1 MSTQANEPRSQRDD
15 VHGTE
20 DTESCQIV
28 RIPED
33 YDILTHATDNLD
45 KDIALFSLKREIDKE
60 QDQERQAKQ
69 VRKITTSEF
78 EKLLEKQKSEHET
91 KKWSDL
97 AINEIYTVTGTRM
110 VHTQNGRSMI
120 LTLLNDGEV
129 WAPER
134 LKNKIADG
142 ETYKYPPFYV
152 RPLGLKPCKSNPR
165 NKYHAFDLVYD
176 DTEGTDRE
184 YICVHA

>member
-1 MSTQANEPRSQRDD
+1 MPTQANEPRSQRDD
-15 VHGTE
+15 VHGIE

-33 YDILTHATDNLD
+33 NDILTHATDNLA
-45 KDIALFSLKREIDKE
+45 KDIDKE
-60 QDQERQAKQ
+60 QDQVRQAQ
-69 VRKITTSEF
+69 QARKVTTSEF
-78 EKLLEKQKSEHET
+78 EKLLQKQKSEHET

-97 AINEIYTVTGTRM
+97 VINEIYTVTGTRM
-110 VHTQNGRSMI
+110 VHTQNGLSMI
-120 LTLLNDGEV
+120 LTLLDDGEV

-152 RPLGLKPCKSNPR
+152 RPLGLKPCKNNPR
-165 NKYHAFDLVYD
+165 NKYHAFDLAFC
-176 DTEGTDRE
+176 DTEGN
-184 YICVHA
+184 

>member
-1 MSTQANEPRSQRDD
+1 MGQFLRVFPPT
-15 VHGTE
+15 
-20 DTESCQIV
+20 
-28 RIPED
+28 
-33 YDILTHATDNLD
+33 
-45 KDIALFSLKREIDKE
+45 
-60 QDQERQAKQ
+60 
-69 VRKITTSEF
+69 F
-78 EKLLEKQKSEHET
+78 EKLLEKQKSEHEK

-97 AINEIYTVTGTRM
+97 VINEIYTVTGTRT
-110 VHTQNGRSMI
+110 VHTQNGRSM

-142 ETYKYPPFYV
+142 ETYKYPSFYV
-152 RPLGLKPCKSNPR
+152 RPLGLKPCKNNPR
-165 NKYHAFDLVYD
+165 NKYHSFDLVYD

>member
-15 VHGTE
+15 VHGIV
-20 DTESCQIV
+20 DIESCQIV

-33 YDILTHATDNLD
+33 YDILTHATDNLA
-45 KDIALFSLKREIDKE
+45 KDISLFSLKREIDKE
-60 QDQERQAKQ
+60 QDQIRQAQQ

-78 EKLLEKQKSEHET
+78 EKLLEKQKSKHET

-120 LTLLNDGEV
+120 LTLLNDGKV
-129 WAPER
+129 WEQNA
-134 LKNKIADG
+134 
-142 ETYKYPPFYV
+142 
-152 RPLGLKPCKSNPR
+152 
-165 NKYHAFDLVYD
+165 
-176 DTEGTDRE
+176 
-184 YICVHA
+184 